1 MAGLEVR
8 FVLQA
13 MNADVIKTYVRM
25 GIGVGIIA
33 SVAFD
38 ESIDSDQVAIE
49 VKHLL
54 ALNTTRVAI
63 KRSTYL
69 RGFAYDFTETFA
81 PTLSNQ
87 HTGRDPQTFL
97 QDTFLRCRQT

>member
-1 MAGLEVR
+1 
-8 FVLQA
+8 
-13 MNADVIKTYVRM
+13 M

-54 ALNTTRVAI
+54 ALNT
-63 KRSTYL
+63 S
-69 RGFAYDFTETFA
+69 RGG
-81 PTLSNQ
+81 N
-87 HTGRDPQTFL
+87 
-97 QDTFLRCRQT
+97 

>member
-54 ALNTTRVAI
+54 GLNT
-63 KRSTYL
+63 S
-69 RGFAYDFTETFA
+69 RGG
-81 PTLSNQ
+81 N
-87 HTGRDPQTFL
+87 
-97 QDTFLRCRQT
+97 

>member
-54 ALNTTRVAI
+54 ALNTTR
-63 KRSTYL
+63 
-69 RGFAYDFTETFA
+69 GG
-81 PTLSNQ
+81 N
-87 HTGRDPQTFL
+87 
-97 QDTFLRCRQT
+97 

>member
-54 ALNTTRVAI
+54 ALNTTRGA
-63 KRSTYL
+63 
-69 RGFAYDFTETFA
+69 
-81 PTLSNQ
+81 N
-87 HTGRDPQTFL
+87 
-97 QDTFLRCRQT
+97 